1 MAGKPSQ
8 HPTPWRSVN
17 WTHSISSTLKAVRRL
32 QSDRRYRDGR
42 GAFFIE
48 GVRNFVQAV
57 DHRHDDIVA
66 IIYSKKLL
74 TAPLAR
80 KLVRRSRRAGIPTL
94 RVSPEQFRTFSQM
107 QRASGVSAIVRQR
120 WTPLEAASID
130 AGLFWVVLGLVRS
143 AGNLGTLIRTSEAVG
158 GAGFILLD
166 PAVDAYSP
174 VVVRASMGAHFRQRF
189 IRTSYQAL
197 ERWINENGGHVTGA
211 SPDGALNFHHV
222 AYPGPTLLLLGEE
235 RQGLSAH
242 QRTLC
247 DQLVRIPMVGQA
259 DSLNLGVAG
268 SLLMYEVLRAN
279 S

>member
-1 MAGKPSQ
+1 MAGKHRPNGFW
-8 HPTPWRSVN
+8 TNLGWTRSL
-17 WTHSISSTLKAVRRL
+17 SGTLKEIRRL
-32 QSDRRYRDGR
+32 QTNRRYRDAR
-42 GAFFIE
+42 QAFFIE
-48 GVRNFVQAV
+48 GVRNFVQVV
-57 DHRHDDIVA
+57 DHSHEIIV
-66 IIYSKKLL
+66 IVYSEKLL

-94 RVSPEQFRTFSQM
+94 RVSPEKFRVFSQT

-120 WTPLEAASID
+120 WLTLQEAAAD
-130 AGLFWVVLGLVRS
+130 AGLCWVVLGLVRS

-166 PAVDAYSP
+166 PAVDAYAQGT
-174 VVVRASMGAHFRQRF
+174 VRASMGAHFRQRF
-189 IRTSYQAL
+189 VRTSCQAL
-197 ERWINENGGHVTGA
+197 RHWVAENQCHVVGA
-211 SPDGALNFHHV
+211 TPDGSKDFHQA
-222 AYPGPTLLLLGEE
+222 AYPRPTLLLLGEE
-235 RQGLSAH
+235 RQGLSGR
-242 QRTLC
+242 QRSLC

>member
-1 MAGKPSQ
+1 MAGRYPLI
-8 HPTPWRSVN
+8 HPWKGVDWTRSVN
-17 WTHSISSTLKAVRRL
+17 GTLKEIRRL
-32 QSDRRYRDGR
+32 QRDRRYRDGR

-48 GVRNFVQAV
+48 GVRNFVQAA
-57 DHRHDDIVA
+57 DHRYDDIVA
-66 IIYSKKLL
+66 IIYSEKLL

-94 RVSPEQFRTFSQM
+94 RTSPEKFRTFSQT
-107 QRASGVSAIVRQR
+107 QRASGVSAILRQR
-120 WTPLEAASID
+120 WTPLEE
-130 AGLFWVVLGLVRS
+130 AGTDVDLCWVILGLVRS

-166 PAVDAYSP
+166 PAVDPFAP
-174 VVVRASMGAHFRQRF
+174 PAVRASMGALFRQRF
-189 IRTSYQAL
+189 IKTDYQTL
-197 ERWINENGGHVTGA
+197 QDWLRRNDCCVTGA

-222 AYPGPTLLLLGEE
+222 AYPRPALLLLGEE
-235 RQGLSAH
+235 RQGLSAQ
-242 QRTLC
+242 QRSLC
-247 DQLVRIPMVGQA
+247 SQLVRIPMVGQA